1 MAKPVYSTGDVPTAT
16 DFNEWLVNVRWARK
30 SANLDRSSTT
40 TFTDDP
46 DLTLTVLANAV
57 YEVRSSLLIHSSSQ
71 VAGDFKFKFTGP
83 AGAVLLST
91 VTGYDVAATTNN
103 NVVTTGMTLNT
114 SASLGIVSLVEP
126 WNPVQIDGCAGH
138 LRHRRVLHPAMGAER
153 VVGHGDAAAGAVVP
167 DAQPGRVGGAP
178 PGVATSRGRL
188 RSGRPAARI
197 RPEKWRSQR
206 GHRPR
211 TG

>member
-1 MAKPVYSTGDVPTAT
+1 LAKPVYSTGDVPTAT

-126 WNPVQIDGCAGH
+126 WNPVQTMGVLVTSGTAGSFT
-138 LRHRRVLHPAMGAER
+138 LQWAQNVSSGTVTRLQAQSFLMLNRVE
-153 VVGHGDAAAGAVVP
+153 
-167 DAQPGRVGGAP
+167 
-178 PGVATSRGRL
+178 
-188 RSGRPAARI
+188 
-197 RPEKWRSQR
+197 
-206 GHRPR
+206 
-211 TG
+211 